1 MGSGLAVAAM
11 EMQTMM
17 IAIKMSMV
25 TAIADVLC
33 FASPQNQGHLRPPPW
48 RELHAHDKHQ
58 QQAGH
63 FVDQAVYLTYCIVK
77 ALQHELRRRARAI

>member
-1 MGSGLAVAAM
+1 MNM
-11 EMQTMM
+11 KKMI

-25 TAIADVLC
+25 TAIADVLR
-33 FASPQNQGHLRPPPW
+33 FTSPQNRGHSRPPPW
-48 RELHAHDKHQ
+48 RELHAHDKQQH

-63 FVDQAVYLTYCIVK
+63 FVDQTVYLTYCIVK